1 MALFGFGTTFL
12 FLLVLSIWTFACV
25 RGPYW
30 LLTVGHF
37 GVDLFLTILYGGFKE
52 YTHSIIRM
60 ELASSSGASA
70 LNSPIAE
77 GHISTTLCHLGNMAY
92 RTDSALD
99 IDKATGKP
107 TSAEAMKLWSV
118 AYEPGWEV
126 KA

>member
-52 YTHSIIRM
+52 YTHSIKQNEVVKLFLITKLSSKLAKNIPIR
-60 ELASSSGASA
+60 G
-70 LNSPIAE
+70 
-77 GHISTTLCHLGNMAY
+77 
-92 RTDSALD
+92 
-99 IDKATGKP
+99 
-107 TSAEAMKLWSV
+107 V
-118 AYEPGWEV
+118 EPR
-126 KA
+126 AQP